1 MKSYGKRVYISIFWL
16 VLGAALV
23 ILEFIG
29 KLDSFWSGMGAG
41 LMAIAMLQLIRYARY
56 SRDSEYREKVDT
68 AGKDERNRYISNKA
82 WAWAGYIFVIAS
94 AVATVAFKVAGQDE
108 LSVACGWGVGM
119 MVVLYWISYLI
130 LSRKY

>member
-41 LMAIAMLQLIRYARY
+41 LMAIAILQLIRYARY

-108 LSVACGWGVGM
+108 PSVACGCGVGI
-119 MVVLYWISYLI
+119 MVMLYWISYLI

>member
-1 MKSYGKRVYISIFWL
+1 MKSYGKRVYIGIFWR

-41 LMAIAMLQLIRYARY
+41 LMAIAILQLIRYARY

-68 AGKDERNRYISNKA
+68 AGKDERNRYIANKA

-108 LSVACGWGVGM
+108 LSVACGCGVGI
-119 MVVLYWISYLI
+119 MVMLYWISYLI

>member
-1 MKSYGKRVYISIFWL
+1 
-16 VLGAALV
+16 
-23 ILEFIG
+23 
-29 KLDSFWSGMGAG
+29 
-41 LMAIAMLQLIRYARY
+41 MAIAILQLIRYARY

-108 LSVACGWGVGM
+108 LSVACGCGVGI
-119 MVVLYWISYLI
+119 MVMLYWISYLI

>member
-41 LMAIAMLQLIRYARY
+41 LMAIAILQLIRYARY

-94 AVATVAFKVAGQDE
+94 AVETVAFKVAGQDE
-108 LSVACGWGVGM
+108 LSVACGCGVGI
-119 MVVLYWISYLI
+119 MVMLYWISYLI

>member
-1 MKSYGKRVYISIFWL
+1 MKSYGKRVYISICWL
-16 VLGAALV
+16 VLVAALV

-41 LMAIAMLQLIRYARY
+41 LMAIAILQLIRYARY

-108 LSVACGWGVGM
+108 LSVACGCGVGI
-119 MVVLYWISYLI
+119 MVMLYWISYLI

>member
-29 KLDSFWSGMGAG
+29 KLDRFWSGMGAG
-41 LMAIAMLQLIRYARY
+41 LMAIAILQLIRYARY

-108 LSVACGWGVGM
+108 LSVACGCGVGI
-119 MVVLYWISYLI
+119 MVMLYWISYLI